1 MSLDT
6 ICFDLTYAERRNLRY
21 AVDHHVAQLREDI
34 AASDNE
40 DAEVLEVEL
49 VAAESLVEKVKRRG

>member
-1 MSLDT
+1 MSEHVDP
-6 ICFDLTYAERRNLRY
+6 ICFDLTHAERRNLRY

-34 AASDNE
+34 AALA